1 MGHYRITLREG
12 SINNADALFIFMAET
27 QDTPRSDDSG
37 SIDPLSQLRNDYK
50 NLSNNAQQLLTEK
63 LYLEN
68 ECTRLKKRVNSLDEE
83 VRSLRKPP
91 FVVGHVQDRV
101 DDKAVVRCSKGTV
114 FLLTVIPA
122 LSKAASAS
130 FPVISWGRRSTSN
143 R

>member
-68 ECTRLKKRVNSLDEE
+68 ECARLKKRVNSLDEE
-83 VRSLRKPP
+83 IRSLRKPP
-91 FVVGHVQDRV
+91 
-101 DDKAVVRCSKGTV
+101 
-114 FLLTVIPA
+114 
-122 LSKAASAS
+122 LSL
-130 FPVISWGRRSTSN
+130 IHI
-143 R
+143 